1 MRGISYARNATI
13 QAVQPQRRPERT
25 KNNMSTLAKHVPPNI
40 TGRLPA
46 ALADTQ
52 LDHVERMV
60 QYYSHHG
67 DAAVSGFDYAYWR
80 KRLRAVAETYDLV
93 ATQRKRIVGLLDRLE
108 RDALLSLPPHERA

>member
-1 MRGISYARNATI
+1 MT
-13 QAVQPQRRPERT
+13 
-25 KNNMSTLAKHVPPNI
+25 TLAKHVPPKI
-40 TGRLPA
+40 TGLLPA

-60 QYYSHHG
+60 QYYTHHQDDG
-67 DAAVSGFDYAYWR
+67 AVSGFDYAYWR

-108 RDALLSLPPHERA
+108 RDALLSLQPHERA